1 MSILLSA
8 PPACL
13 TSSAATF
20 SARSMLVRNI
30 ARYFSEPAL
39 RFKLSSINEQVP
51 EIICKMLLSSLAA
64 LAIESGGRVGD
75 PASVSELMSGRD
87 GSTVGK
93 HILLICRHFHLILLG
108 ADEV

>member
-1 MSILLSA
+1 MDCAVALEGGALFVFASAARSGCMSILSSG

-39 RFKLSSINEQVP
+39 RFQISSINEQVP
-51 EIICKMLLSSLAA
+51 EIICKRLLSSLAA
-64 LAIESGGRVGD
+64 LAIESGGPVGGDRV
-75 PASVSELMSGRD
+75 SVSEFVSG
-87 GSTVGK
+87 G
-93 HILLICRHFHLILLG
+93 
-108 ADEV
+108 